1 MKTEELKKRVCPKC
15 GQVFHGHPAI
25 SRENSEMLLCAD
37 CGTRESLTSIGIDE
51 AEQEKILEVIHR
63 HCVSGVNN

>member
-1 MKTEELKKRVCPKC
+1 MKTQELEKRVCPKC

-25 SRENSEMLLCAD
+25 SRENSELLICAD
-37 CGTRESLTSIGIDE
+37 CGTRESLASIGIDE

-63 HCVSGVNN
+63 HCVSSFTD